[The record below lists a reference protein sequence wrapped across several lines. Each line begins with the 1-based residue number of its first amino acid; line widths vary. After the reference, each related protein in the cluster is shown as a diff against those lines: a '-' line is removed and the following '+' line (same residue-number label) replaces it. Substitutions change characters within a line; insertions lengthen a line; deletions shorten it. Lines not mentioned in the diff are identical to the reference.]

1 MKFFVFIFSLLLVAC
16 APALYHE
23 KALGEVSQREDSPI
37 SFFATE
43 NGDSILFPQELKNA
57 YAEKLQEAI
66 PAGCNLQLH
75 FQGDVEEHYLSPWYL
90 GIFILAPLWPA
101 MPREDDIVINLSAEL
116 VCENVTVQSAKLLEE
131 EHPKLFW
138 YGAYRRGAIQK
149 HANLIHEKLAVRLK
163 QILMQNN
170 PVDESIYF
178 AF

>member
-1 MKFFVFIFSLLLVAC
+1 M
-16 APALYHE
+16 
-23 KALGEVSQREDSPI
+23 
-37 SFFATE
+37 
-43 NGDSILFPQELKNA
+43 
-57 YAEKLQEAI
+57 
-66 PAGCNLQLH
+66 
-75 FQGDVEEHYLSPWYL
+75 

-149 HANLIHEKLAVRLK
+149 HADLIHEKLAVRLK